1 MDITHFIEQ
10 YKNHPILFVGTGISL
25 RYVKESYTWDN
36 LLAKVS
42 FDLTHNEEFYFDLK
56 HKHTAYSKVNYLT
69 LASELEVIFNEKL
82 ATAEERNGQFKEIND
97 LFYENMRNNVSS
109 SRFKIYI
116 TQLLKEI
123 TFREDKNGELEL
135 LKFSRK
141 NIASVI
147 TTNYDDLIEKVF
159 EFEKLVGNDILLSNP
174 YGSVYKIHGC
184 CSDASKI
191 IITQEDYEAFDR
203 KYELIRAQLL
213 SLFIHNPII
222 FLGYSVTDE
231 NIRKILRTI
240 FSYVEP
246 NSEQASK
253 IRNNFLLVEFD
264 SGSNNKEVTDH
275 EIVIDEFNTIRINKL
290 KTDDYSAIYHAI
302 SELVL
307 PITALDIRKVQNVV
321 RDIYA
326 GSEAGAVK
334 VSITENLD
342 ELKNSEKILA
352 IGSQKTI
359 QYHFQTAPELMSN
372 YFKIVAENNK
382 QLLLL
387 IDKLK
392 INKGQY
398 FPAFAFAKIC
408 PDIKF
413 IEELK
418 ERQVIKIGEIQ
429 EALTERVKIKYD
441 SFNAIKG
448 SDVVESSKFSCL
460 IWNYINGNI
469 SHEEVRDILINFDD
483 KNSTD
488 YRKLLVLYD
497 YYINH

>member
-1 MDITHFIEQ
+1 M
-10 YKNHPILFVGTGISL
+10 
-25 RYVKESYTWDN
+25 
-36 LLAKVS
+36 
-42 FDLTHNEEFYFDLK
+42 
-56 HKHTAYSKVNYLT
+56 
-69 LASELEVIFNEKL
+69 
-82 ATAEERNGQFKEIND
+82 
-97 LFYENMRNNVSS
+97 
-109 SRFKIYI
+109 
-116 TQLLKEI
+116 
-123 TFREDKNGELEL
+123 
-135 LKFSRK
+135 
-141 NIASVI
+141 
-147 TTNYDDLIEKVF
+147 
-159 EFEKLVGNDILLSNP
+159 VGNDILLSNP

>member
-1 MDITHFIEQ
+1 MDITSFIEQ
-10 YKNHPILFVGTGISL
+10 FKNHPILFVGTGVSL
-25 RYVKESYTWDN
+25 RYVEESYTWSN
-36 LLAKVS
+36 LLAKVAFALS
-42 FDLTHNEEFYFDLK
+42 GNEEFYFDLK
-56 HKHTAYSKVNYLT
+56 HKHTTNGKVNFLT
-69 LASELEVIFNEKL
+69 LASELETIFNEKL
-82 ATAEERNGQFKEIND
+82 ATPEERNGSFKEIND
-97 LFYENMRNNVSS
+97 LFYENMRNNLSS

-116 TQLLKEI
+116 TKLLKDI
-123 TFREDKNGELEL
+123 TFKDDKYGELEL

-184 CSDASKI
+184 CSDATKI
-191 IITQEDYEAFDR
+191 IITQEDYDSFDR

-222 FLGYSVTDE
+222 FLGYSVTDD

-246 NSEQASK
+246 NSEQALK
-253 IRNNFLLVEFD
+253 IRNNFLLVEF
-264 SGSNNKEVTDH
+264 SEGSTNREVTDH
-275 EIVIDEFNTIRINKL
+275 EIVIDDSNTIRINKL

-307 PITALDIRKVQNVV
+307 PITTLDIRKVQNVV
-321 RDIYA
+321 RDIYS
-326 GSEAGAVK
+326 GSEAGSIK

-359 QYHFQTAPELMSN
+359 QYQFQTAPELMGN
-372 YFKIVAENNK
+372 YFKIIAENNK

-392 INKGQY
+392 ISKGQY

-408 PDIKF
+408 PDINIINELKDRQLSK
-413 IEELK
+413 IEEIK
-418 ERQVIKIGEIQ
+418 ES
-429 EALTERVKIKYD
+429 LTERVKIEFN
-441 SFNAIKG
+441 SFKDIRE
-448 SDVVESSKFSCL
+448 SDVVESSKFNCL
-460 IWNYINGNI
+460 IWNYMSKNI
-469 SHEEVRDILINFDD
+469 SHEEVKEILMNFEN

-497 YYINH
+497 CYINS